1 MGQTWL
7 WGSDAVTPGVNPD
20 AAFGIPPDTFWMS
33 GHDGQS
39 VCIIKSR
46 QLVIVRLGLTPYAAG
61 YTSQRLVQ
69 AVLEATQPQRAP
81 AHGAL
86 RTAQPARALESRPS
100 WMSSL
105 FRLSCWLSPRSF
117 PSSIRYP
124 AHSSFSAR
132 RANSITKCG
141 PRPRVGLRSTAFIIV
156 AASLYIGAYVL
167 GFFGVSL
174 PVLRVA
180 GGIIV
185 AAAGWRMLN
194 APDVTEQRRTE
205 TPEPK
210 SIDVAPSRLAFYP
223 LTMPLTT
230 GPGTI
235 SVAVSLGAG
244 RPSGFHASSLLF
256 FVETLAATALL
267 SVLIYGFYRNSAY
280 LAKWIGVTGTTIV
293 VRLSAF
299 LLFCIGIQ
307 VGWNGLSELLG
318 SLPYTT
324 VS

>member
-1 MGQTWL
+1 MDLSFSIFLLTFTAL
-7 WGSDAVTPGVNPD
+7 FSIVNPLSG
-20 AAFGIPPDTFWMS
+20 AFIFFGATRELDP
-33 GHDGQS
+33 
-39 VCIIKSR
+39 K
-46 QLVIVRLGLTPYAAG
+46 VR
-61 YTSQRLVQ
+61 SQ
-69 AVLEATQPQRAP
+69 
-81 AHGAL
+81 
-86 RTAQPARALESRPS
+86 TARWIA
-100 WMSSL
+100 
-105 FRLSCWLSPRSF
+105 
-117 PSSIRYP
+117 IY
-124 AHSSFSAR
+124 
-132 RANSITKCG
+132 
-141 PRPRVGLRSTAFIIV
+141 AFIIV

-194 APDVTEQRRTE
+194 APDVTEQRRSE

-235 SVAVSLGAG
+235 SVAISLGAG
-244 RPSGFHASSLLF
+244 RPSGFRASALAF

-267 SVLIYGFYRNSAY
+267 SILIYGFYRNSPR
-280 LAKWIGVTGTTIV
+280 LAQLIGVTGTTIV

-307 VGWNGLSELLG
+307 VGWNGVSELLG
-318 SLPYTT
+318 TLPFLT

>member
-1 MGQTWL
+1 M
-7 WGSDAVTPGVNPD
+7 DAFSFSSFLLAFTALFSIVNPL
-20 AAFGIPPDTFWMS
+20 S
-33 GHDGQS
+33 G
-39 VCIIKSR
+39 
-46 QLVIVRLGLTPYAAG
+46 
-61 YTSQRLVQ
+61 
-69 AVLEATQPQRAP
+69 
-81 AHGAL
+81 
-86 RTAQPARALESRPS
+86 
-100 WMSSL
+100 
-105 FRLSCWLSPRSF
+105 
-117 PSSIRYP
+117 
-124 AHSSFSAR
+124 
-132 RANSITKCG
+132 
-141 PRPRVGLRSTAFIIV
+141 AFIFFGATRELDAKTRSQTARWVAIYSFAIV

-194 APDVTEQRRTE
+194 APDVTEQRRSE

-210 SIDVAPSRLAFYP
+210 SMDVAPSRLAFYP

-235 SVAVSLGAG
+235 SVAISVGAG
-244 RPSGFHASSLLF
+244 RPTGFHVSLVAF

-267 SVLIYGFYRNSAY
+267 SVLIYGFYRNSAR
-280 LAKWIGVTGTTIV
+280 LAQWIGATGTTIV

-307 VGWNGLSELLG
+307 VAWNGAAELLG
-318 SLPYTT
+318 SLQFLT

>member
-1 MGQTWL
+1 MSLLGFSHFLQAFTAL
-7 WGSDAVTPGVNPD
+7 FSIVNPLSGAFIFFGATRELD
-20 AAFGIPPDTFWMS
+20 PKFRAA
-33 GHDGQS
+33 
-39 VCIIKSR
+39 
-46 QLVIVRLGLTPYAAG
+46 
-61 YTSQRLVQ
+61 
-69 AVLEATQPQRAP
+69 
-81 AHGAL
+81 
-86 RTAQPARALESRPS
+86 TARWIAIYS
-100 WMSSL
+100 
-105 FRLSCWLSPRSF
+105 
-117 PSSIRYP
+117 
-124 AHSSFSAR
+124 
-132 RANSITKCG
+132 
-141 PRPRVGLRSTAFIIV
+141 FIIV

-194 APDVTEQRRTE
+194 APDVTEQRRSE

-210 SIDVAPSRLAFYP
+210 SIDVPPSRLAFYP

-235 SVAVSLGAG
+235 SVAISLGAG
-244 RPSGFHASSLLF
+244 RPSGLHVSLLAF

-267 SVLIYGFYRNSAY
+267 SILIYGFYRNSPSIAR
-280 LAKWIGVTGTTIV
+280 LIGVTGTTIV

-307 VGWNGLSELLG
+307 VAWNGLSELLG
-318 SLPYTT
+318 KLPFLMA
-324 VS
+324 S